1 MVQVEWSFSYQDPEN
16 WRKEDS
22 VSKLGSPPLTFLKNC
37 KDSILIKTSKLQ
49 DSETVAT
56 PRNHECKVTAEYR
69 QVK

>member
-1 MVQVEWSFSYQDPEN
+1 M
-16 WRKEDS
+16 
-22 VSKLGSPPLTFLKNC
+22 SKLGSPPLTFLKNC

-49 DSETVAT
+49 DSETVET